1 MVMVKQQAFPV
12 CAAGNTGQPGEGH
25 ADAGGDGELAK
36 PDLVHTTFCAP
47 QGPPKVIACCHN
59 A

>member
-1 MVMVKQQAFPV
+1 MVLVKQQAFPA
-12 CAAGNTGQPGEGH
+12 CAAGTTGQPGEGH

-36 PDLVHTTFCAP
+36 PDLVHTTWAH
-47 QGPPKVIACCHN
+47 QGPPRVIACCHN